1 MLIHQEVFF
10 GYNFVMLIWFT
21 IMDMEIVPI
30 RIVTQD
36 GMNWYFHYFDLL
48 PSIITCLNPF
58 VYNRLELCTS
68 YIEIKELKMAIINSI
83 YTSTVLTGIRYR
95 ISFDILVFWVK
106 P

>member
-21 IMDMEIVPI
+21 ILDMKIVPI
-30 RIVTQD
+30 RIVTYD

-48 PSIITCLNPF
+48 PTCF

-68 YIEIKELKMAIINSI
+68 YIEIKELTMAIINSI
-83 YTSTVLTGIRYR
+83 YTSTVLTGIRIEYHL
-95 ISFDILVFWVK
+95 IFWCFG
-106 P
+106 

>member
-21 IMDMEIVPI
+21 ILDMKIVPI
-30 RIVTQD
+30 RILVVTYD

-48 PSIITCLNPF
+48 PSNITCLNPF

-68 YIEIKELKMAIINSI
+68 YIEIKELTMAIINSI
-83 YTSTVLTGIRYR
+83 YTSTVLTGIRIEYHS
-95 ISFDILVFWVK
+95 IFWCFW
-106 P
+106 

>member
-10 GYNFVMLIWFT
+10 GYSFVMLIWFT
-21 IMDMEIVPI
+21 IMNMKIVPI
-30 RIVTQD
+30 RLVTQD

-68 YIEIKELKMAIINSI
+68 YIEIKELTMAIINSI
-83 YTSTVLTGIRYR
+83 YTSTVLTGIRIEYHL
-95 ISFDILVFWVK
+95 IFWCFG
-106 P
+106 